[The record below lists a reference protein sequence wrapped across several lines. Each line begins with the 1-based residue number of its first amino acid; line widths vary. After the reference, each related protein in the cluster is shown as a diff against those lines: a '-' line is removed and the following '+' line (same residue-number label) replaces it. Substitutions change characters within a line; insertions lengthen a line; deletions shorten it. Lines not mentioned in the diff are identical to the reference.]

1 MVMGW
6 IWTGLIA
13 LSILSAA
20 LTGRG
25 EALAAHAGLMRT
37 HIHIVSSISQ

>member
-25 EALAAHAGLMRT
+25 RLWPERL
-37 HIHIVSSISQ
+37 